1 MITMTDPH
9 PATALAEGRAL
20 LESDPARAAERA
32 RQVLANV
39 PQNADALRLLGAA
52 LRRLGEDAAAND
64 AEIAA
69 IHASGNDPELVAA
82 GEALLQQDYM
92 TAEQI
97 LRGVLQRRPDD
108 VAAIRMIAE
117 IAAEFGALR
126 DAERLLRGA
135 LDLAPGFEYARLHLA
150 FTLRKQNRSGEA
162 LAEMGKITG
171 ELSDLD
177 ETRNLRASLLGA
189 VGDYEQSAKLYQQ
202 SVAEA
207 PDNPK
212 LLISLAYAL
221 QTLGRQDEAVATYRR
236 ALDLGPG
243 FGEAWWSLANLKT
256 FHFSDEDVAAMEAA
270 LGRPGLDEDDRL
282 HLHFSLGKAFEDR
295 RQDERAFDHYRQG
308 NAIRAGGQRY
318 DSMKVTALVE
328 ETERVFTADLLKSRA
343 RDGCNAPDPIFIL
356 GMPRAG
362 STLIEQI
369 LASHSSIEGTAELP
383 ELISLARDLEPDERD
398 YADGAWRRYPSIL
411 AELPADR
418 LKELGELYMERTRAY
433 RYTDRPL
440 FTDKL
445 PNNWMHVGLVQ
456 LILPNAKIIDA
467 RRHPLACGFS
477 NFKQHF
483 ARGQEFSYDLERFGL
498 YYRDYVRL
506 MRHFDAVAPGAV
518 HRIIH
523 EQLIADP
530 EAEIR
535 RLLDYVDVPFEEAC
549 LRFHETERPIRTASS
564 EQVRRPLSAEATE
577 QWRRFE
583 QWLGPLKEAL
593 GPALEDWTD

>member
-1 MITMTDPH
+1 
-9 PATALAEGRAL
+9 
-20 LESDPARAAERA
+20 
-32 RQVLANV
+32 
-39 PQNADALRLLGAA
+39 
-52 LRRLGEDAAAND
+52 
-64 AEIAA
+64 
-69 IHASGNDPELVAA
+69 
-82 GEALLQQDYM
+82 
-92 TAEQI
+92 
-97 LRGVLQRRPDD
+97 
-108 VAAIRMIAE
+108 
-117 IAAEFGALR
+117 
-126 DAERLLRGA
+126 
-135 LDLAPGFEYARLHLA
+135 
-150 FTLRKQNRSGEA
+150 
-162 LAEMGKITG
+162 
-171 ELSDLD
+171 
-177 ETRNLRASLLGA
+177 
-189 VGDYEQSAKLYQQ
+189 
-202 SVAEA
+202 
-207 PDNPK
+207 
-212 LLISLAYAL
+212 
-221 QTLGRQDEAVATYRR
+221 
-236 ALDLGPG
+236 
-243 FGEAWWSLANLKT
+243 
-256 FHFSDEDVAAMEAA
+256 
-270 LGRPGLDEDDRL
+270 
-282 HLHFSLGKAFEDR
+282 
-295 RQDERAFDHYRQG
+295 
-308 NAIRAGGQRY
+308 
-318 DSMKVTALVE
+318 MKVTALVE